1 MQRDRRAY
9 LWDIRNSLQLILR
22 FVENRTLDDYR
33 QDPMLRAAVERQFEI
48 IGEALSQLLRRFP
61 ETAVH
66 ITQHSEIIA
75 FRNMLVHGYHL
86 VDDSI
91 VWSVIH
97 NDLLVL
103 NHEIESLVAGSDP
116 SA

>member
-1 MQRDRRAY
+1 MQRDRQAY
-9 LWDIRNSLQLILR
+9 LWDIRNSLHLILR

-48 IGEALSQLLRRFP
+48 IGEALAQLLRRFP
-61 ETAVH
+61 ETAAH

-103 NHEIESLVAGSDP
+103 DREIEGLVAGLDP
-116 SA
+116 SV

>member
-1 MQRDRRAY
+1 MQRNRRAY
-9 LWDIRNSLQLILR
+9 LWDIRNALLLILR

-61 ETAVH
+61 VMAMH

-103 NHEIESLVAGSDP
+103 NQEIEGLAAEFDAST
-116 SA
+116 

>member
-1 MQRDRRAY
+1 
-9 LWDIRNSLQLILR
+9 
-22 FVENRTLDDYR
+22 
-33 QDPMLRAAVERQFEI
+33 MLRAAVERQFEI
-48 IGEALSQLLRRFP
+48 IGEALAQLLRRFP
-61 ETAVH
+61 EMTTH

-86 VDDSI
+86 VDDSV

-103 NHEIESLVAGSDP
+103 NQEIGGLAAGLDP
-116 SA
+116 ST